1 MFHESRF
8 THIDYVLRDH
18 IVLKRSSC
26 EMRIAFV
33 ALQMM
38 SINKLLLPAQQIIH
52 MCWVNARQ
60 SPTRHWQTWKPQFV
74 ALKGADLCI
83 FENPPVKLQIP
94 YGLNNSILFTLH
106 LN

>member
-1 MFHESRF
+1 
-8 THIDYVLRDH
+8 
-18 IVLKRSSC
+18 
-26 EMRIAFV
+26 
-33 ALQMM
+33 MM

-83 FENPPVKLQIP
+83 FESPPVRAKNIIQEFKISKCKEIQIQTNLVP
-94 YGLNNSILFTLH
+94 TS
-106 LN
+106 

>member
-1 MFHESRF
+1 MFHEIRF
-8 THIDYVLRDH
+8 THIDPVLRGH
-18 IVLKRSSC
+18 IVPKKSTC
-26 EMRIAFV
+26 DMRIIFV
-33 ALQMM
+33 TFQMM

-83 FENPPVKLQIP
+83 FENPPVKL
-94 YGLNNSILFTLH
+94 
-106 LN
+106 